1 MKTIKWLLFHQPA
14 ELFIRTAEH
23 FAEEINKISNTGFKL
38 EILRLEDYI
47 EKYNNGMPCDPIAEL
62 KAGKGQM
69 SQLYA
74 GALAGAGA
82 SDFLALSLPY
92 LFKSHDHATKV
103 FEGEVGKE
111 LLTHLDDNVKVKG
124 LCFTYSGGYKMLASD
139 TPVQCMEE
147 LKGLTYAT
155 NENALW
161 ADLFRTL
168 GMQPTDTKPNITQTT
183 YPRYECEAGEHQN
196 YVADTGHSMY
206 LTTIISNEDFWND
219 LSIEDQMAFRQ
230 AAKICARTERTRAV
244 ADADE
249 IKTDT
254 AKQSELGIDK
264 VINFDDV
271 ERSKLEQALEQVA
284 NKWEKYFSAGLVDSI
299 RKVQ

>member
-23 FAEEINKISNTGFKL
+23 FAEEINKISKTGFKL

-47 EKYNNGMPCDPIAEL
+47 EKYNDGKGCDPIAEL
-62 KAGKGQM
+62 KAGKVQM
-69 SQLYA
+69 SQLYS
-74 GALAGAGA
+74 GSLAGAGA

-103 FEGEVGKE
+103 FEGEVGKN
-111 LLTHLDDNVKVKG
+111 LLTHLDNNVQVKG

-147 LKGLTYAT
+147 LKGLTYT
-155 NENALW
+155 KNENALW
-161 ADLFRTL
+161 ADLFSTL
-168 GMQPTDTKPNITQTT
+168 GMTPTTDQPNITQTT
-183 YPRYECEAGEHQN
+183 YPRYECEAGKHQR

-206 LTTIISNEDFWND
+206 LTTIIANEAFWND
-219 LSIEDQMAFRQ
+219 LSIEDQMAFRE
-230 AAKICARTERTRAV
+230 AAKICARTERKRAV
-244 ADADE
+244 ADAEE

-254 AKQSELGIDK
+254 AKQSQLGIDK
-264 VINFDDV
+264 VINFDDA